1 MADQKKNFDHRLR
14 LISDEPSGLSPESR
28 AKCNELKRWH
38 ERDPIFK
45 PAKVF
50 TGRGASVRCVVLD
63 VNAKGARVALDG
75 NFDLPDVVVLRF
87 DQTKASY
94 SARVV
99 WRDRNEYGLSYR
111 MMSWQ
116 RAPSKSEPL

>member
-1 MADQKKNFDHRLR
+1 MANEKYNFDQRLK

-28 AKCNELKRWH
+28 AKCNELKRFD
-38 ERDPIFK
+38 ERDPVFK

-63 VNAKGARVALDG
+63 INAKGARVALDG
-75 NFDLPDVVVLRF
+75 SFELPEIVVLRF
-87 DQTKASY
+87 DQTKVSH

-99 WRDRNEYGLSYR
+99 WRDRNEFGLSFR

-116 RAPSKSEPL
+116 RTPSISVPD

>member
-1 MADQKKNFDHRLR
+1 MANDKNNFDQRLK

-28 AKCNELKRWH
+28 AKCNERKRW
-38 ERDPIFK
+38 EDREPVFK

-75 NFDLPDVVVLRF
+75 NFDLPDIVVLRF
-87 DQTKASY
+87 DQTKVSH

-116 RAPSKSEPL
+116 RAPSMTQPF